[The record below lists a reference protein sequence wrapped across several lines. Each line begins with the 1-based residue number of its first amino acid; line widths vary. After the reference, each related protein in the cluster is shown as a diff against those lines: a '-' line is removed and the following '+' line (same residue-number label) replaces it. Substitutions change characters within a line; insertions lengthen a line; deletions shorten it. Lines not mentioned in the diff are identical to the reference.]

1 GWGDVSF
8 HGSTQI
14 PTPNIDVLAGDGV
27 ILDKYYAL
35 PLCTPSRAAL
45 MTGLYPIHTGPQVWW
60 YQQWPPSAGAEEP
73 RREPGLRPEIDR

>member
-8 HGSTQI
+8 HGSTQV

-27 ILDKYYAL
+27 ILNNYYSL

-45 MTGLYPIHTGPQVWW
+45 MTGLYPIHT
-60 YQQWPPSAGAEEP
+60 
-73 RREPGLRPEIDR
+73 